1 MRGGG
6 PWTREGSRDCR
17 ATLVLGKTTRQSP
30 GPAARAQCCPYTFSL
45 LRFLG
50 FGPQN
55 ALSGLD
61 APAAAVGLCPVAY
74 AAAETPVSHRFCQ

>member
-6 PWTREGSRDCR
+6 PWAREGRHDCR
-17 ATLVLGKTTRQSP
+17 TTLVLGKNTRQSP
-30 GPAARAQCCPYTFSL
+30 GPVARAQCCPYTFLL

-61 APAAAVGLCPVAY
+61 TLAAAMGLCPVAY
-74 AAAETPVSHRFCQ
+74 AAAETPVSHRFRQ